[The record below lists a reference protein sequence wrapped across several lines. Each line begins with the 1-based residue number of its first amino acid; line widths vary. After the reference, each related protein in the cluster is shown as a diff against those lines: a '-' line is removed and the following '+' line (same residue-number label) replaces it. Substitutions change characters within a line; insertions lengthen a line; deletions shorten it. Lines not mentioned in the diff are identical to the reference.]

1 MIVNLQKITL
11 RDMTHFKQVR
21 EECHRHEKA
30 GEELPYSVR
39 PAVITDVVAMQSL
52 FRDTVLQ
59 ICRRDYTAEE
69 VADWVSC
76 GDSLEHW
83 KALLSAHRYI
93 VAQDRQGNIIG
104 FSSMNA
110 AGYLHAMF
118 VHKDWQ
124 RKGIAALLLS
134 EVEKMAHGYGVDR
147 ISVEA
152 SITARAFFEKH
163 GYTVMRE
170 QKAKAN
176 RLYMTNFVMM
186 KIL

>member
-1 MIVNLQKITL
+1 M
-11 RDMTHFKQVR
+11 R

-30 GEELPYSVR
+30 GAELPYSVR

-83 KALLSAHRYI
+83 KVLLSAHRYI
-93 VAQDRQGNIIG
+93 VAQDRLGNIIG

-110 AGYLHAMF
+110 AGYLHTMF

-170 QKAKAN
+170 QKARAN